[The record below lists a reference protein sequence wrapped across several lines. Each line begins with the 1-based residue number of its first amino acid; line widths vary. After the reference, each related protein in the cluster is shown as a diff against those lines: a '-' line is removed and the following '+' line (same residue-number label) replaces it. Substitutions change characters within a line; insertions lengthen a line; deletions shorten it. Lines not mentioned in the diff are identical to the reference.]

1 MSHRNQ
7 KQLVQA
13 VDCLY
18 FTWHQEQPTTACI
31 FVVDECLAIPPPPTR
46 WMRSSFSDR
55 CMFLRRGKGDVGIS
69 QQMSCWG
76 EVTGST
82 LVSAAA
88 SSGSRR
94 VKSRARLVHRAQP
107 GSSRTRLRPPW
118 WVCTVLYLR
127 WLLQR
132 MVEPLLLISVE
143 WRLVIGGKHYRNGS
157 SSREKNSLTK
167 KGTDEENPQRHID
180 DRWGDVDEP
189 VG

>member
-18 FTWHQEQPTTACI
+18 FTSGTTHHCMHFCGWWVLGNSSTAYEMDAEQLQWPLH
-31 FVVDECLAIPPPPTR
+31 VPE
-46 WMRSSFSDR
+46 
-55 CMFLRRGKGDVGIS
+55 GGDVGIS

-107 GSSRTRLRPPW
+107 GSSRTRLRLPW